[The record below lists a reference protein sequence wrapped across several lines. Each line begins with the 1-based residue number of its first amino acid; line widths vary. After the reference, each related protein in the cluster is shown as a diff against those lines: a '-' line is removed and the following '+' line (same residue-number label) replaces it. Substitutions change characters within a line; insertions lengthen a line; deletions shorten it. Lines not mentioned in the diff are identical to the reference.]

1 MASDALSETTFA
13 ELVVGILLRNN
24 GELAAPVCCQELYA
38 LNSEYKAFIKKHG
51 GLKKL
56 CSRNPERLQFV
67 DDGGCGVLRIC
78 GPPKSHPLHIN
89 GEYIEYGEYSGEYS
103 EYMDIVRNSTWSH
116 SEKTSTLT
124 PLLRQEEDGK
134 LLECFRGQGQWH
146 DGTAQF
152 SGIPD
157 WKWVLGRLE
166 QLSCGIQVS
175 AGGGGHGGGGNTD
188 VCNLIDSYT
197 ANAQAKVSDSRPT
210 SHPLVK
216 LKADLG
222 RDAGSDWIKSHMPEW
237 LLQAM
242 ESWPSGWG
250 ADQDAA
256 YQQELKIWTTMK
268 QTLKK
273 MPVSRKN
280 YESAMLNEAERDGF
294 HAASVVMISQGRA
307 LMLFEREE
315 NGRILLGLPGGQR
328 SCIAED
334 AWSCARREAL
344 EETGGQA
351 KLSTTPPASV
361 AWQATT
367 KQAVFVYATSDVL
380 VAEDIQGLCR
390 PPEGEKGLLPPSGPL
405 TAVWVP
411 LTLLRTTNFQKRYLH
426 PHKSGPL
433 MQAAFRLMDFR
444 GGDRRL
450 ESTEVPVRASAIVAA
465 ATTPEVEWV
474 LVDSIV
480 KSKAAL
486 KVISENV
493 KESKVVAID
502 IEGDLTPSGRL
513 SLIQV
518 GLESEEVFI
527 FDVHMCPDLLGPKA
541 GPDGLRALLS
551 SNIKKFAKVTKVLHD
566 CRADAAALKGQFG
579 IVLPHEPVCTV
590 WDTQTYHSILEG
602 KNPDKLLLGLNVI
615 LQKYAGEINQHKDQV
630 KHKPGVW
637 EQRPLPQL
645 LLVQF
650 RKSLSLLQ
658 LYL

>member
-24 GELAAPVCCQELYA
+24 GELAVPVCCKELYA
-38 LNSEYKAFIKKHG
+38 LNNEYKAFIKKHG

-56 CSRNPERLQFV
+56 CSRNPETLQFV
-67 DDGGCGVLRIC
+67 DDGGCGVLRIS
-78 GPPKSHPLHIN
+78 GPP
-89 GEYIEYGEYSGEYS
+89 E
-103 EYMDIVRNSTWSH
+103 
-116 SEKTSTLT
+116 
-124 PLLRQEEDGK
+124 
-134 LLECFRGQGQWH
+134 
-146 DGTAQF
+146 
-152 SGIPD
+152 
-157 WKWVLGRLE
+157 
-166 QLSCGIQVS
+166 
-175 AGGGGHGGGGNTD
+175 
-188 VCNLIDSYT
+188 
-197 ANAQAKVSDSRPT
+197 AKVKDS
-210 SHPLVK
+210 SQHPPVERK
-216 LKADLG
+216 TDPG
-222 RDAGSDWIKSHMPEW
+222 RDAGSDWITSHMPEW
-237 LLQAM
+237 LLKAI

-256 YQQELKIWTTMK
+256 YQQDLQIWTTMK

-273 MPVSRKN
+273 MPVSREN

-294 HAASVVMISQGRA
+294 HAASVVMISQDRA
-307 LMLFEREE
+307 LMLFEREG

-367 KQAVFVYATSDVL
+367 KQAVFVYATSDEL

-390 PPEGEKGLLPPSGPL
+390 PPEGEQGLLPPSGPL

-433 MQAAFRLMDFR
+433 MKAAFRLMDFR

-450 ESTEVPVRASAIVAA
+450 ESTEVAVSASTLVAA

-474 LVDSIV
+474 LVDNIA

-486 KVISENV
+486 KVISESV

-590 WDTQTYHSILEG
+590 WDTQTYHSIAEG
-602 KNPDKLLLGLNVI
+602 KNPDKHLLGLNVI
-615 LQKYAGEINQHKDQV
+615 LQKYAGQINKRKDQV
-630 KHKPGVW
+630 KHRPGVW

-645 LLVQF
+645 LLVLF
-650 RKSLSLLQ
+650 RKSLLCPSSSFIYSQQYANGPAPALPSVFRAQ
-658 LYL
+658 N

>member
-24 GELAAPVCCQELYA
+24 GELVVPVCCQELYA

-56 CSRNPERLQFV
+56 CSRNPETLQFV
-67 DDGGCGVLRIC
+67 DDGGCGVLRIS
-78 GPPKSHPLHIN
+78 GPP
-89 GEYIEYGEYSGEYS
+89 E
-103 EYMDIVRNSTWSH
+103 
-116 SEKTSTLT
+116 
-124 PLLRQEEDGK
+124 
-134 LLECFRGQGQWH
+134 
-146 DGTAQF
+146 
-152 SGIPD
+152 
-157 WKWVLGRLE
+157 
-166 QLSCGIQVS
+166 
-175 AGGGGHGGGGNTD
+175 
-188 VCNLIDSYT
+188 
-197 ANAQAKVSDSRPT
+197 AKVKDS
-210 SHPLVK
+210 SQHPPVERK
-216 LKADLG
+216 TDPG
-222 RDAGSDWIKSHMPEW
+222 RDAGSDWITSHMPEW
-237 LLQAM
+237 LLKAM

-256 YQQELKIWTTMK
+256 YQQDLQIWTTMK

-273 MPVSRKN
+273 MPVSREN

-294 HAASVVMISQGRA
+294 HAASVVMISQDRA

-367 KQAVFVYATSDVL
+367 KQAVFVYATSDEL

-390 PPEGEKGLLPPSGPL
+390 PPEGEQGLLPPSGPL

-433 MQAAFRLMDFR
+433 MKAAFRLMDFR

-450 ESTEVPVRASAIVAA
+450 ESTEVAVSASTLVAA

-474 LVDSIV
+474 LVDSIA

-486 KVISENV
+486 KVISESV

-590 WDTQTYHSILEG
+590 WDTQTYHSIAEG
-602 KNPDKLLLGLNVI
+602 KNPDKHLLGLNVI
-615 LQKYAGEINQHKDQV
+615 LQKYAGQINKRKDQV
-630 KHKPGVW
+630 KHRPGVW

-650 RKSLSLLQ
+650 RKSLLCPSSSFIYSQQYANGPAPALPSVFRAQ
-658 LYL
+658 N